1 MEQRVS
7 LAQFKQGFSSS
18 EPATE
23 RHAGA
28 ATASGVNFESSTRQ
42 IAQRQALARLQG
54 SPRQALQRQ
63 AQGSSTFNLTGLP
76 DKLKAG
82 IEALSGMDISAV
94 RVHTNSDKPA
104 HMHAEAY
111 AQGNDIYVGCGQER
125 HLPHEAWHVVQQ
137 RQGRVKATMQFA
149 GMGVND
155 DPRLEHEADTMGS
168 IASRGGVSQ
177 LEPTSR
183 VSNYSGTGAGVVQR
197 AVGFELEVNIPVSQQ
212 TAPADTIAA
221 DIRDADQDWANARIA
236 FPEAD
241 PHAIPPA
248 PQAVIYTATNGGVT
262 VDAVPDKRR
271 LATGMPRQ
279 ILEIRVS
286 PIDTANIAGLG
297 ATMGLVR
304 TGIDGLYNPINGGAP
319 QTHRFPIPGGIP
331 AMIGLPFGND
341 PTGAFNDADRA
352 EVTWKTYMQA
362 TAGIRTDRIREVHSK
377 INQGATGT
385 DDASLD
391 SLKSSTARHKDIADD
406 ARAAAYNV
414 YNTVHG
420 AANNPDDGIAAEKE
434 SVLGFLTLVC
444 SYLIGGKKAYRGRGN
459 KNPKNMAAL
468 FSRSGFNQLRTQTL
482 SASSE
487 GWIRSNAVS
496 FRKELVLATRS
507 ADADDRMYSPLFN
520 RLAMANPTQNVVIFL
535 NDALSGAQ
543 DRYTNAEA
551 KSIIAPENVGAARPG
566 GVFEFRRISN
576 PGDNPGAWVAKIQQV
591 VTAIHHLNN

>member
-7 LAQFKQGFSSS
+7 LAPTEQGLSPS
-18 EPATE
+18 EPAAE
-23 RHAGA
+23 RRDGV

-42 IAQRQALARLQG
+42 IAQRQVLAKLQG
-54 SPRQALQRQ
+54 SPRQPLQRQ
-63 AQGSSTFNLTGLP
+63 APGGSTSNLTGLP

-82 IEALSGMDISAV
+82 VEALSGMDISAV

-104 HMHAEAY
+104 QMHAEAY
-111 AQGNDIYVGCGQER
+111 AQGNDIYLGRGQER

-149 GMGVND
+149 GIGVND
-155 DPRLEHEADTMGS
+155 DPRLEHEADTMGT

-177 LEPTSR
+177 LATTSP
-183 VSNYSGTGAGVVQR
+183 VSNDSVTGAGVVQR

-212 TAPADTIAA
+212 TAPADAMPA
-221 DIRDADQDWANARIA
+221 GLRPAGQDWANARIP

-241 PHAIPPA
+241 PHGIPPV

-262 VDAVPDKRR
+262 VDAVPDKRL
-271 LATGMPRQ
+271 LAAGMPRQ

-297 ATMGLVR
+297 ATMGHVR

-319 QTHRFPIPGGIP
+319 QNHRFPIPGGIP
-331 AMIGLPFGND
+331 AMVGLPFGND
-341 PTGAFNDADRA
+341 PTGTFNDADRA
-352 EVTWKTYMQA
+352 EVTWRTYMQA
-362 TAGIRTDRIREVHSK
+362 TAGIRTDRVRKLHKK
-377 INQGATGT
+377 ISEGATGA

-391 SLKSSTARHKDIADD
+391 SLESSTARHQDIADD
-406 ARAAAYNV
+406 ARTAAQNV

-420 AANNPDDGIAAEKE
+420 VANNPDDGIAIERK

-444 SYLIGGKKAYRGRGN
+444 SYLLGGKKAYRGRGN
-459 KNPKNMAAL
+459 LNPKNMTAL
-468 FSRSGFNQLRTQTL
+468 FSRTGFNQLRTQTL
-482 SASSE
+482 SANSE
-487 GWIRSNAVS
+487 AWIRTNAVS
-496 FRKELVLATRS
+496 FRSALVNATRS

-520 RLAMANPTQNVVIFL
+520 RLGMAHPTQNVVIFL
-535 NDALSGAQ
+535 NDALGGAQ
-543 DRYTNAEA
+543 DRYTDAES

-576 PGDNPGAWVAKIQQV
+576 PGANPGAWVAKIQEV